1 MPPNLSV
8 IISEL
13 QKEFVHCK
21 MLWFPYQYMSS
32 EDDLISLAKDL
43 SSSYI
48 IVLKVSVERNF

>member
-48 IVLKVSVERNF
+48 ICCRCQ